1 MVLGGAVML
10 SDIRVVT
17 ELLSWSIQGEGR
29 IGFQS
34 HRITWCGLV

>member
-17 ELLSWSIQGEGR
+17 ELLSWSIQGEG